1 MKILFYLPVM
11 TPWWFDQVFEP
22 LIRRVAAVAEVHV
35 LAPAPWQNTGIG
47 ADQLERCAD
56 LDGVQW
62 SIVDDADHPSLRTVP
77 ADPEGLV
84 AFVAAIAPDLV
95 LCRSADVDTPRRF
108 PGVVRHIME
117 AVLTPFDLGDRPNTI
132 FLPESPFANGAM
144 PELTAQQAAQIDAL
158 ITPCWDDMQAHWR
171 AAIPDRATVFGA
183 FDLPLDRP
191 AILLP
196 LEYAHA
202 ENFYLQH
209 RPGGLDDEALVRQAA
224 ESVAAAGMTLVV
236 TDHPLNSL
244 YVERQPLY
252 DAIHALDG
260 PVLADPAALGQS
272 ATTALLA
279 HVDGVLLGDSKTF
292 ATAAAFG
299 TPMYRATRFESAPW
313 LHMETDLFRFLAAV
327 SAGTAARPDAALV
340 RRWFGYHYANEA
352 FHPTDPA
359 LTGARVIAHALR
371 PLDPSRWEVG
381 LGLLARPAGSEE
393 LAA

>member
-1 MKILFYLPVM
+1 MKILFYLPVV

-22 LIRRVAAVAEVHV
+22 LIRRVAAVADVHV
-35 LAPAPWQNTGIG
+35 LAPAPWQHTGIG
-47 ADQLERCAD
+47 ADQLARCAD
-56 LDGVQW
+56 LGGVQW

-77 ADPEGLV
+77 ADPEGLI
-84 AFVAAIAPDLV
+84 AFVSALAPDLV
-95 LCRSADVDTPRRF
+95 FCRSADVDTPRRF

-132 FLPESPFANGAM
+132 YLPELPFANGVM
-144 PELTAQQAAQIDAL
+144 PELAASEAARIDAL
-158 ITPCWDDMQAHWR
+158 ITPFWEEMQARWR
-171 AAIPDRATVFGA
+171 AAIPDRATVFAA
-183 FDLPLDRP
+183 FGLPLDRP

-224 ESVAAAGMTLVV
+224 EAAAAAGMTLVV

-244 YVERQPLY
+244 YVDRQPLY
-252 DAIHALDG
+252 DAIHALG
-260 PVLADPAALGQS
+260 TPVLADPAALALS

-313 LHMETDLFRFLAAV
+313 LHMETDLSRFLAAV
-327 SAGTAARPDAALV
+327 SANAAARPDPVLA

-359 LTGARVIAHALR
+359 LTGDMVIAHAMR
-371 PLDPSRWEVG
+371 PLDPARWEAG
-381 LGLLARPAGSEE
+381 LGLLARPAASEE